1 MRSPLAAT
9 GLGLAALAALAALGA
24 LAPGCGPRRSGHG
37 TTGPTIGPPPP
48 PPPGSTTVWGPLR
61 VEAVDPVRSDVGWV
75 RDFVRATRVV
85 AFDVVLAQDRA
96 QCPDAVTASLAKVD
110 ERGCRGVDAFP
121 ASCKVEPAIRA
132 RVEVEVVHA
141 IELGH
146 KCAGDAMTYVPN
158 EDDPRASLTVAG
170 RTCFKSKN
178 KLKPESTW
186 TSLYELTEL
195 RFSERVAAVRTPF
208 ASALAAVLLA
218 HDEGKKTYCRDDG
231 AYLDGTAGAPVVA
244 PTTAPIA
251 LAELL
256 VARAARPP
264 LEGDGVPLTGDAF
277 RSEHALWESCNTKAA
292 RESLV
297 ARERCLL
304 LRQLD
309 RFLRD
314 VEDLARPDTPKG
326 MAAPATS
333 GGAP

>member
-1 MRSPLAAT
+1 MRPLFAVTA
-9 GLGLAALAALAALGA
+9 LVIAQLAS
-24 LAPGCGPRRSGHG
+24 GCGPRRSGHG
-37 TTGPTIGPPPP
+37 SGGPTIGPPPP
-48 PPPGSTTVWGPLR
+48 PPPGSTTVWGPMR

-96 QCPDAVTASLAKVD
+96 QCPDAVAASLAKVD
-110 ERGCRGVDAFP
+110 ERGCRGVDALP
-121 ASCKVEPAIRA
+121 ESCKVEPPIRA

-146 KCAGDAMTYVPN
+146 KCAGEAMTWVPS
-158 EDDPRASLTVAG
+158 EDDPRASLTAAG
-170 RTCFKSKN
+170 RSCFKSKN

-195 RFSERVAAVRTPF
+195 RFSEHVAAVRTPF
-208 ASALAAVLLA
+208 ASALSAVL
-218 HDEGKKTYCRDDG
+218 EGKAKTYCRDDG

-244 PTTAPIA
+244 PTTAPIT

-256 VARAARPP
+256 VARTARPP
-264 LEGDGVPLTGDAF
+264 LEGDVVPLTGDAF

-326 MAAPATS
+326 MAAPPAP